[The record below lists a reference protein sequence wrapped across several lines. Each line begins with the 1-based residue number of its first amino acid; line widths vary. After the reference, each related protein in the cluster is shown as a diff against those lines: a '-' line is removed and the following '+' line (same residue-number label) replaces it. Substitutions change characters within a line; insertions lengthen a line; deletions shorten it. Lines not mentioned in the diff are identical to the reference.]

1 MHNDLALNTIDT
13 LGALLA
19 QIADLT
25 AQADQIKEQLR
36 DAATLPGGSN
46 SFEGALFKATV
57 VAQDRATVNYK
68 RLLVELGATDEQI
81 ERHTSRSISFA
92 VRVTSR

>member
-1 MHNDLALNTIDT
+1 MHNDLNTIDT
-13 LGALLA
+13 LGTILG
-19 QIADLT
+19 QISDLEK
-25 AQADQIKEQLR
+25 QAEAIKSQLR

-68 RLLVELGATDEQI
+68 KLLVELGATDEQVA
-81 ERHTSRSISFA
+81 RHTSRSISFA

>member
-1 MHNDLALNTIDT
+1 MNNDINSIDT
-13 LGALLA
+13 LGNILA
-19 QIADLT
+19 QIADLEK
-25 AQADQIKEQLR
+25 QADAIKAQLR

-46 SFEGALFKATV
+46 SFEGSLFKATV

-68 RLLVELGATDEQI
+68 KLLVELGATDEQVA
-81 ERHTSRSISFA
+81 RHTSRSISFA

>member
-1 MHNDLALNTIDT
+1 MHNDLNTIDT
-13 LGALLA
+13 LGTILG
-19 QIADLT
+19 QISDLEK
-25 AQADQIKEQLR
+25 QAEAIKSQLR

-46 SFEGALFKATV
+46 IFEGLFFKVTV

-68 RLLVELGATDEQI
+68 RLLVELGATDEQVA
-81 ERHTSRSISFA
+81 RHTSRSISFA